1 MSSSPTQKLG
11 PLALILVSPWAEH
24 LEAASRSCR
33 AFPSKALVPKTA
45 AYQGVV
51 GESGRLAFLSTLPS
65 SCCRED
71 LCQAPSSMSHGPK
84 TPLIPAPP

>member
-24 LEAASRSCR
+24 LEAASR
-33 AFPSKALVPKTA
+33 FPSKALVPKTA